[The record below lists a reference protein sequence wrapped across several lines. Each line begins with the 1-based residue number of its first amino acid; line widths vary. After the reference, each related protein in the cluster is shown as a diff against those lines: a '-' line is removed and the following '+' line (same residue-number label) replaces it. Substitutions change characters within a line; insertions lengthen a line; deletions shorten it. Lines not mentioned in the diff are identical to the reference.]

1 MAKKVLTIV
10 LALLFLVMG
19 YTTLQA
25 KEGQAKDV
33 PLITQSF
40 ASKQTRFGDTW
51 MVYLKAS
58 DPNGQMKN
66 IVAEVFQPGV
76 GNNLGITRI
85 KKENQKEFSGYVY
98 LNTFTGGSALNF
110 STLTLTIWI
119 QDRSG
124 NFSNPVA
131 FPLEFNSRYTQQAP
145 PVGVFEGKD
154 LGPVMVTL
162 GSVGS

>member
-1 MAKKVLTIV
+1 MAKKVLTIM

-25 KEGQAKDV
+25 KEGEAKDV

-40 ASKQTRFGDTW
+40 ASKQMRGGDTW
-51 MVYLKAS
+51 MVYLKSS

-66 IVAEVFQPGV
+66 IFAEVFQPGV
-76 GNNLGITRI
+76 GSTLGITRI
-85 KKENQKEFSGYVY
+85 KKENQKEFSGYIY
-98 LNTFTGGSALNF
+98 LNTLTGGRALNF
-110 STLTLTIWI
+110 SNLTLTIWI

-124 NFSNPVA
+124 NFSNPVV
-131 FPLEFNSRYTQQAP
+131 FPLEFNRRYTQQAP

-154 LGPVMVTL
+154 LGPIMVTL
-162 GSVGS
+162 GFIGA